1 MTLLRIAL
9 FELQILFYSKRGLL
23 ASGLYAVTGLMAA
36 TGYFIWNQKVDEKIQ
51 RVSEESGLSF
61 SEALSATDY
70 ARSELY
76 QSFIG
81 FCSGLPTEQIDSA
94 IMGAPIFAILLWA
107 LSWILPTLILL
118 TTYDVLS
125 SPLSSHTFRF
135 ETFRAS
141 RLEILLGR
149 LLAHCGQFIVGLLL
163 IAMIA
168 IFALWS
174 EGRVGLLQGEHTF
187 QSFLIFLINILTIGV
202 TYCALM
208 FLGSILSPSNRGA
221 LFLCTLL
228 LTLLSVGPT
237 IMAWRWGEDSTPVQ
251 FFSHL
256 SPTHFTHKLWHASL
270 TEFGYG
276 LLAYGSLFMLYFGAT
291 YFIFSRKN
299 L

>member
-1 MTLLRIAL
+1 MPLLRIAL
-9 FELQILFYSKRGLL
+9 FELRILLYSKRGLL
-23 ASGLYAVTGLMAA
+23 ATGLYALTGLMAA
-36 TGYFIWNQKVDEKIQ
+36 AGYFMLNHKLNENIQ
-51 RVSEESGLSF
+51 SISEQNGFSF
-61 SEALSATDY
+61 GEALNAADY

-76 QSFIG
+76 LSFLE
-81 FCSGLPTEQIDSA
+81 FSSGLPTEQIDTA
-94 IMGAPIFAILLWA
+94 IMGTPFLAILLWA
-107 LSWILPTLILL
+107 LSWMLPTLILL

-125 SPLSSHTFRF
+125 APLANHTFRF

-163 IAMIA
+163 IALIA

-174 EGRVGLLQGEHTF
+174 EARVGSLTGDTF
-187 QSFLIFLINILTIGV
+187 QGLFIFLINILTLGV

-208 FLGSILSPSNRGA
+208 FLGSILSPSNRSA
-221 LFLCTLL
+221 LFVCTLL

-237 IMAWRWGEDSTPVQ
+237 VIAWRWGEDSTLLQ
-251 FFSHL
+251 LFSHL
-256 SPTHFTHKLWHASL
+256 SPTHFTQKLWHASL
-270 TEFGYG
+270 AEFGSG
-276 LLAYGSLFMLYFGAT
+276 LLAYASLAMLYFAAT